1 VNARFTS
8 LLQPSERFSAAAAG
22 SPLWLAALALACG
35 LSSCAAIA
43 VPQAATAAGQTLAT
57 AVATAALLGTDQA
70 PQARSDELLL
80 QQSWIAY
87 RQRFIQSDGRVIDWE
102 SDARTVS
109 EGQAYALLRAVMADD
124 PVTFEKTLRWAELNL
139 KRPGEQG
146 DNLWAWK
153 WGRQPDGNWGIIDGN
168 FASDADID
176 AATALILAARRWNR
190 PDYQSLAQEKL
201 ADLWEFSTLVLPSLA
216 TQASPRY
223 LLPGPLA
230 AFQPGP
236 GQIYLNPS
244 YLAPYAFRLF
254 AQIDPERNW
263 MALVESSYRV
273 LDQTKAL
280 SPPGL
285 PADWVVLELASQQL
299 RPVPVGRPLQSRY
312 SFDAYRVWWRIALDA
327 AWFDE
332 PRADRFLADHL
343 GLFKTLWQQQGAIP
357 AVLDLQ
363 GKALVDYEA
372 TAHYAMLY
380 PALRRSDPAIAA
392 EIRQQKLLSTYS
404 SGIWDN
410 DNAYYVQNLAWFG
423 LFPAEALPPGL
434 LEPSR

>member
-1 VNARFTS
+1 M
-8 LLQPSERFSAAAAG
+8 
-22 SPLWLAALALACG
+22 LACG
-35 LSSCAAIA
+35 LSSCAAAA
-43 VPQAATAAGQTLAT
+43 VPQAATVTGQTLAA
-57 AVATAALLGTDQA
+57 AVASATLLETDQA
-70 PQARSDELLL
+70 PQSLSNEMLLR
-80 QQSWIAY
+80 QSWIAY

-124 PVTFEKTLRWAELNL
+124 PATFEKTLQWAELNL
-139 KRPGEQG
+139 KRPGNQG

-201 ADLWEFSTLVLPSLA
+201 ADIWQFSTLVLPSLA
-216 TQASPRY
+216 AQTSPRY
-223 LLPGPLA
+223 LLPGPLG

-254 AQIDPERNW
+254 AQIDPDHDW

-273 LDQTKAL
+273 LDQTKSL

-299 RPVPVGRPLQSRY
+299 LPVPVGRPLQSRY
-312 SFDAYRVWWRIALDA
+312 SFDAYRVWWRVALDA
-327 AWFDE
+327 AWFGE
-332 PRADRFLADHL
+332 PRAERFLADHL
-343 GLFKTLWQQQGAIP
+343 SLFKTLWQQQGAIP

-380 PALRRSDPAIAA
+380 PALRRIDPAIAA
-392 EIRQQKLLSTYS
+392 EIRQQKLLTAYS
-404 SGIWDN
+404 GGIWDN
-410 DNAYYVQNLAWFG
+410 NNAYYVQNLAWFG